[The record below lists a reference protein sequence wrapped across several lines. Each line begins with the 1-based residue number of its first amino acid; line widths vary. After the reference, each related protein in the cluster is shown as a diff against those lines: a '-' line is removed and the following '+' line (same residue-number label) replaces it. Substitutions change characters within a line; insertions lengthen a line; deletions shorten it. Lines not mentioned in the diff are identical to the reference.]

1 MRRSIVVLCLLSLLA
16 ACSPGTRTFVFR
28 SSENGEWRIDAR
40 VKVANGIADFEC
52 RHSFSG
58 RCHYTLFGD
67 CGADA
72 GIACAGKA
80 LQRFSLA
87 VDGHR
92 RIAVLPGFRLC
103 VSDRAGPSDP
113 VCNLDPPPRS

>member
-1 MRRSIVVLCLLSLLA
+1 MRRSIAVLCLIFLLA
-16 ACSPGTRTFVFR
+16 ACSPGTRTYVYR
-28 SSENGEWRIDAR
+28 SSENGAWRIDAR
-40 VKVANGIADFEC
+40 IKVVNGIADFEC

-58 RCHYTLFGD
+58 RCHYALFGD
-67 CGADA
+67 CDAGA
-72 GIACAGKA
+72 GIACEGKA

-103 VSDRAGPSDP
+103 VSDRADQSNP
-113 VCNLDPPPRS
+113 VCNLDPPKS

>member
-113 VCNLDPPPRS
+113 VCSLDPPPRS